1 MGRLTTISSGTW
13 SYGRR
18 ATTRHTRTAQLG
30 AERRRLDHL
39 VDFVAEGRVSPG
51 VRERLAQTEQKV
63 SVLEAQIAEL
73 NRSPREFRLPSLA
86 WVEARCLQLGPLLQE
101 RTMRSALLLR
111 ELLGPITLTPVV
123 PVAGRPSYVAR
134 TKFDT
139 LKLLENL
146 DPDGGPDPGA
156 TSIGWWT
163 RSQRLRTV
171 ALVLIEAK
179 FIQPLETPLY
189 QSIATRVAA
198 MRDRGDSVSAIAKD
212 FAVDHHTV
220 DKALRWFRSR

>member
-73 NRSPREFRLPSLA
+73 NRNPREFRLPSLA

-163 RSQRLRTV
+163 RHDSVRTLALTPIVADLRHVAEPPRYQAIAPQVVKLRGLGYPDTLIAACTGVTPRTV
-171 ALVLIEAK
+171 AK
-179 FIQPLETPLY
+179 
-189 QSIATRVAA
+189 
-198 MRDRGDSVSAIAKD
+198 AI
-212 FAVDHHTV
+212 
-220 DKALRWFRSR
+220 RWFKNR

>member
-1 MGRLTTISSGTW
+1 MLSAVG
-13 SYGRR
+13 
-18 ATTRHTRTAQLG
+18 
-30 AERRRLDHL
+30 
-39 VDFVAEGRVSPG
+39 
-51 VRERLAQTEQKV
+51 
-63 SVLEAQIAEL
+63 
-73 NRSPREFRLPSLA
+73 

-156 TSIGWWT
+156 TSIEWWT
-163 RSQRLRTV
+163 RSERCRTLTQVPFDVELREPVPTPISQV
-171 ALVLIEAK
+171 IAAEAA
-179 FIQPLETPLY
+179 Q
-189 QSIATRVAA
+189 
-198 MRDRGDSVSAIAKD
+198 MRARGDSFVVIGRH
-212 FAVDHHTV
+212 FGVDPKTV
-220 DKALRWFRSR
+220 KKALRWIRER

>member
-1 MGRLTTISSGTW
+1 MLSAVG
-13 SYGRR
+13 
-18 ATTRHTRTAQLG
+18 
-30 AERRRLDHL
+30 
-39 VDFVAEGRVSPG
+39 
-51 VRERLAQTEQKV
+51 
-63 SVLEAQIAEL
+63 
-73 NRSPREFRLPSLA
+73 

-101 RTMRSALLLR
+101 RTMRSAPLLR

-163 RSQRLRTV
+163 RHDSIRTLAQMPLDVELRR
-171 ALVLIEAK
+171 
-179 FIQPLETPLY
+179 FQGPPLY
-189 QSIATRVAA
+189 QLIAPQVRQFHVLGFSNCVIADAA
-198 MRDRGDSVSAIAKD
+198 GVTEK
-212 FAVDHHTV
+212 TV
-220 DKALRWFRSR
+220 RKTLRWLRSRAAS

>member
-1 MGRLTTISSGTW
+1 MLSAVG
-13 SYGRR
+13 
-18 ATTRHTRTAQLG
+18 
-30 AERRRLDHL
+30 
-39 VDFVAEGRVSPG
+39 
-51 VRERLAQTEQKV
+51 
-63 SVLEAQIAEL
+63 
-73 NRSPREFRLPSLA
+73 

-163 RSQRLRTV
+163 PSQRCRTLSHDPFDVDLRSFV
-171 ALVLIEAK
+171 AV
-179 FIQPLETPLY
+179 PVY
-189 QSIATRVAA
+189 QSIAAEVAQMSA
-198 MRDRGDSVSAIAKD
+198 RGDLVAVIARD
-212 FAVDHHTV
+212 LRVDRKTV
-220 DKALRWFRSR
+220 KKALRWFAQR

>member
-156 TSIGWWT
+156 TSIGWWLA
-163 RSQRLRTV
+163 RLQAPPSSCRLST
-171 ALVLIEAK
+171 
-179 FIQPLETPLY
+179 
-189 QSIATRVAA
+189 
-198 MRDRGDSVSAIAKD
+198 
-212 FAVDHHTV
+212 
-220 DKALRWFRSR
+220 